1 MPSLQTN
8 LKIRPDHLDRQ
19 ALIYIRQSTMIQV
32 RDHTGSTTR
41 QYDLAGRAL
50 ALGWP
55 QEHIRVIDQDQG
67 LSGASAVGRD
77 GFQLLVAEVG
87 LKHAG
92 AVLCLEASRLAR
104 SCRDWYHLLEIC
116 ALTDTLVIDEE
127 GIYDPGQYNDRLLLG
142 FNGTMSEAELHW
154 LRQRLIGSTIA
165 KAEQDTLRFR
175 LPVGLIYDPA
185 GKIVLDPDQEVRG
198 AVQLIFDLFAQSHSA
213 LAVVIHFQTHQL
225 RFPTRLA
232 QRGRAGELVW
242 SPLSHRRVL
251 GILHNPHYA
260 GAYVYGQ
267 THTRTKLLPGE
278 EPRIKG
284 RTRRIEP
291 DQWPIVLLDHHPAY
305 ISWEQFR
312 NNKQQLDDNR
322 TWRPEERRG
331 AVREGSALLQGI
343 VMCGRCGRRMSVRY
357 LIDGRIP
364 SYECNQLHT
373 HFAGRTCQ
381 SMRGDHIDA
390 TVVDNLLAAIQPAQL
405 EISLAALDQL
415 EARARQNERQWQLRL
430 ERAQY
435 EADLARRRFTTV
447 EPENR
452 LVARSLER
460 DWNEKLAAIESLQ
473 REYLTRPQN
482 SLVSF
487 GPEQRVRLLQLAQD
501 IPLVWQAR
509 TTTNVERKQL
519 LRYLIKDVTLT
530 RAEKTI
536 DLTIRWQTEALTRLN
551 LPRPVKSWEK
561 CRTSS
566 EALALISQLAT
577 DHTDQQIAAALNHA
591 GIRPGKG
598 GELTVKKVHWIRYA
612 YRIASGC
619 PESPAAFNDQP
630 RGDGRY
636 SAKAAAQILNVD
648 VSTIADWC
656 QAGRLD
662 CVCAEPGSPR
672 WIRLTPEVIAQLRRP
687 VRRRWSRST
696 STSAGEVTSDY
707 NES

>member
-1 MPSLQTN
+1 
-8 LKIRPDHLDRQ
+8 
-19 ALIYIRQSTMIQV
+19 
-32 RDHTGSTTR
+32 
-41 QYDLAGRAL
+41 
-50 ALGWP
+50 
-55 QEHIRVIDQDQG
+55 
-67 LSGASAVGRD
+67 
-77 GFQLLVAEVG
+77 
-87 LKHAG
+87 
-92 AVLCLEASRLAR
+92 
-104 SCRDWYHLLEIC
+104 
-116 ALTDTLVIDEE
+116 
-127 GIYDPGQYNDRLLLG
+127 
-142 FNGTMSEAELHW
+142 
-154 LRQRLIGSTIA
+154 
-165 KAEQDTLRFR
+165 
-175 LPVGLIYDPA
+175 
-185 GKIVLDPDQEVRG
+185 
-198 AVQLIFDLFAQSHSA
+198 
-213 LAVVIHFQTHQL
+213 
-225 RFPTRLA
+225 
-232 QRGRAGELVW
+232 
-242 SPLSHRRVL
+242 VL

-267 THTRTKLLPGE
+267 THTRTQLLPGE
-278 EPRIKG
+278 APRIKG

-291 DQWPIVLLDHHPAY
+291 DQWPIALLDHHPGY

-331 AVREGSALLQGI
+331 AAREGSALLQGI
-343 VMCGRCGRRMSVRY
+343 VLCGRCGRRMSVRY
-357 LIDGRIP
+357 LVDGQIP
-364 SYECNQLHT
+364 SYECNQLHS

-390 TVVDNLLAAIQPAQL
+390 TVVENFLAAIQPAQL

-482 SLVSF
+482 PLVSF
-487 GPEQRVRLLQLAQD
+487 GPEQRARLLQLAQD

-536 DLTIRWQTEALTRLN
+536 DLTIRWQTEALTKLN
-551 LPRPVKSWEK
+551 LSRPVKASEK
-561 CRTSS
+561 CRTSPQ
-566 EALALISQLAT
+566 ALALISQLAT
-577 DHTDQQIAAALNHA
+577 DHTDQRIAAALNQA

-598 GELTVKKVHWIRYA
+598 GEFTARKVQWIRYA
-612 YRIASGC
+612 YRIATGC
-619 PESPAAFNDQP
+619 PERPAAFNDQP

-687 VRRRWSRST
+687 VRRRWSRSA

>member
-67 LSGASAVGRD
+67 HSGASAVGRN

-142 FNGTMSEAELHW
+142 FKGAMSEAELHW
-154 LRQRLIGSTIA
+154 LRQRLLGGKLA
-165 KAEQDTLRFR
+165 KAEQGALRFR
-175 LPVGLIYDPA
+175 LPVGLVYDPA

-198 AVQLIFDLFAQSHSA
+198 AVQLVFDLFAQSRSA

-267 THTRTKLLPGE
+267 THTRTQLLPGE
-278 EPRIKG
+278 APRIKG

-291 DQWPIVLLDHHPAY
+291 DQWPIALLDHHPGY

-331 AVREGSALLQGI
+331 AAREGSALLQGI
-343 VMCGRCGRRMSVRY
+343 VLCGRCGRRMSVRY
-357 LIDGRIP
+357 LVDGQIP
-364 SYECNQLHT
+364 SYECNQLHS

-390 TVVDNLLAAIQPAQL
+390 TVVENFLAAIQPAQL

-435 EADLARRRFTTV
+435 EADLA
-447 EPENR
+447 
-452 LVARSLER
+452 
-460 DWNEKLAAIESLQ
+460 AIESLQ

-482 SLVSF
+482 PLVSF
-487 GPEQRVRLLQLAQD
+487 GPEQRARLLQLAQD

-536 DLTIRWQTEALTRLN
+536 DLTIRWQTEALTKLN
-551 LPRPVKSWEK
+551 LSRPVKASEK
-561 CRTSS
+561 CRTSPQ
-566 EALALISQLAT
+566 ALALISQLAT
-577 DHTDQQIAAALNHA
+577 DHTDQQIAAALNQA

-598 GELTVKKVHWIRYA
+598 GEFTARKVQWIRYA
-612 YRIASGC
+612 YRIATGC

-636 SAKAAAQILNVD
+636 SAKAAAQMLNVD

-687 VRRRWSRST
+687 VWRRWSRSA